1 MRRFKLIPML
11 ISCFSFAVQMN
22 AASQDKDWVEKTLK
36 LMTLEEK
43 VGQLFVADLVAV
55 YSHKKSPVFQYALK
69 MIKDYRVGGFILA
82 GGTVTDIAVMANA
95 LQRESKVPLIMN
107 ADLESGM
114 TFSVPWRHLR
124 GRGPELPNYI
134 SGGGTQFPSL
144 MAVAATNNPDYAYRM
159 GKITARE
166 ARAIGIHWTN
176 SPVVDINNNPEN
188 PIINTRS
195 FGEDP
200 KQVARFGAAYV
211 RGVQE
216 ENVLATLKHF
226 PGHGDTEEDTHM
238 GLPVLLFDAKRL
250 EAVELVPFKAGIE
263 AGAKAVMTA
272 HLALPKLDAE
282 NRPATLSHP
291 IMTDLLRKKLGFEG
305 IIVTDGMTMQGVT
318 DKFSPEEAAVLAIE
332 AGADVVLVPENF
344 PRAYQ
349 GILEAVKSGKI
360 APMRID
366 ESVRRILS
374 AKTWLGLD
382 KSRFVDVEKI
392 SDVVGDP
399 ESAALAQE
407 ISDKSVTLLRNST
420 NQLPVQ
426 SHSKIHLIV
435 VTDDVNMQAGSEL
448 YATLQRT
455 KQQAVV
461 SRLWDE
467 SSKEQ
472 IEQVRSK
479 SNENDVI
486 IVAVYLSIGSWKGK
500 LGVAEPLA
508 KFIGEIAQSSKQ
520 SILVAFGDPYVLGKM
535 PSIDVVLACYNGT
548 ILAERSVAR
557 ALLGLSSMT
566 GKLPVTIP
574 GKYTRGQGL
583 DFSAISQGKGE

>member
-1 MRRFKLIPML
+1 MRRFRLISKLIL
-11 ISCFSFAVQMN
+11 CFSVAVQMS
-22 AASQDKDWVEKTLK
+22 ATSQDRKWVEATLES
-36 LMTLEEK
+36 MTLEEK

-55 YSHKKSPVFQYALK
+55 YGHKKSPLYEYAQK
-69 MIKDYRVGGFILA
+69 MIKEYHVGGFILA
-82 GGTVTDIAVMANA
+82 GGTVTDIALMANA
-95 LQRESKVPLIMN
+95 LQRESRVPLFMN
-107 ADLESGM
+107 ADLENGL
-114 TFSVPWRHLR
+114 TFSVPWRHVR
-124 GRGPELPNYI
+124 GRGPELPEYI

-144 MAVAATNNPDYAYRM
+144 MAVGATNNPEYAYRT

-176 SPVVDINNNPEN
+176 SPVVDVNNNPEN

-200 KQVARFGAAYV
+200 RQVARFGAAYV
-211 RGVQE
+211 KGLQE

-238 GLPVLLFDAKRL
+238 GLPVLAFDAKRL

-263 AGAKAVMTA
+263 AGAQAVMTA

-282 NRPATLSHP
+282 NRPATLSRP
-291 IMTDLLRKKLGFEG
+291 IMTDLLRKKLGFRG

-318 DKFSPEEAAVLAIE
+318 DKFSAEEATLLAIE

-344 PRAYQ
+344 QQAYH
-349 GILEAVKSGKI
+349 GILEAVNSGRI
-360 APMRID
+360 AAARID
-366 ESVRRILS
+366 ESVRRILF

-407 ISDKSVTLLRNST
+407 ISDKSVTLLRNNT
-420 NQLPVQ
+420 NRFPVRPDD
-426 SHSKIHLIV
+426 KIHLMV
-435 VTDDVNMQAGSEL
+435 VTDDVNMQAGIEL
-448 YATLQRT
+448 QATLQRA
-455 KQQAVV
+455 KNQVMV
-461 SRLWDE
+461 SRLWNE
-467 SSKEQ
+467 SSQEQ
-472 IEQVRSK
+472 IEQAGRNLK
-479 SNENDVI
+479 ENDVI

-500 LGVAEPLA
+500 LGVAEPLRN
-508 KFIGEIAQSSKQ
+508 FIGEIARSSKPT
-520 SILVAFGDPYVLGKM
+520 ILVSFGDPYVLGKM
-535 PSIDVVLACYNGT
+535 PSTDVVLACYNGT

-557 ALLGLSSMT
+557 ALLGMSQIT
-566 GKLPVTIP
+566 GKVPVTIP
-574 GKYTRGQGL
+574 GKYARGEGL
-583 DFSAISQGKGE
+583 EFTTILQRKGE